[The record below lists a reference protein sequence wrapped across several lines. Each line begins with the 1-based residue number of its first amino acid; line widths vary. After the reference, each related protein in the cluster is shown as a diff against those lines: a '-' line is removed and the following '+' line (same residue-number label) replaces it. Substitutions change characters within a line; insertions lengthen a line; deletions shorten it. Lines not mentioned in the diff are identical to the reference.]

1 MAAAPGALCPGL
13 CLNTTVPPKQE
24 LISEQQQ
31 EAKKMG
37 LGRIATQNGA
47 SLRKL
52 SYRAQGFDSY
62 FDKS

>member
-1 MAAAPGALCPGL
+1 MPRAMPEHQCATKAGIDLG
-13 CLNTTVPPKQE
+13 TTE
-24 LISEQQQ
+24 